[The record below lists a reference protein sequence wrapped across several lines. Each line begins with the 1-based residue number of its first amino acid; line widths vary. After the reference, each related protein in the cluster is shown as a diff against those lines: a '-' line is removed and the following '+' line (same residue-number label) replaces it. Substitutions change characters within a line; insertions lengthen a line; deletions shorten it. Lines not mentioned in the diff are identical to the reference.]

1 MCGLLAKLHII
12 SKPSEN
18 VMKFVTLNICSLLNI
33 SHKYMKKTTVILL
46 IVAFFFRKTN
56 LVRPPYRS
64 TQPCM
69 TPSCQLH
76 VEWHAPT
83 YPEALRRLGT
93 DGHPGENTR
102 VPHTLLALLNKLDP
116 IHVRRS
122 EARAFTKHIGRAS
135 FSREIVVP
143 VR

>member
-1 MCGLLAKLHII
+1 MVSVPYLLA
-12 SKPSEN
+12 PT
-18 VMKFVTLNICSLLNI
+18 KFLCLYAVCTSLYLG
-33 SHKYMKKTTVILL
+33 ILS
-46 IVAFFFRKTN
+46 
-56 LVRPPYRS
+56 RPTHVFKMLAVSFINQANDDNDRS

-69 TPSCQLH
+69 ALVSTATPSCQLH

-102 VPHTLLALLNKLDP
+102 VPHTLLALLSKLDP

-122 EARAFTKHIGRAS
+122 EARAFTKQIGRAP

-143 VR
+143 LR